1 LVLLS
6 TINRELLMRSAS
18 VALHRHSDVLVDVL
32 PPVALFSISLLGPS
46 VKLTF
51 YYTR

>member
-32 PPVALFSISLLGPS
+32 PPVVESSISRVASS
-46 VKLTF
+46 V
-51 YYTR
+51 